1 MHLRLEDKINQE
13 IFVAIFQLLK
23 QWSSHISM
31 QFDKDKLYI
40 QSMDKSH
47 VCLTTITIKS
57 KWFNYYECN
66 DDTNIC
72 VDSSHFS
79 TLIGYALK
87 HSILELKFSAE
98 EEPDKLYV
106 NFLNGE
112 KKSGDEKEEGK
123 KTKKKDDVSF
133 DHFYEL
139 NLIDI
144 DEVEMNIPAVDY
156 DVEFN
161 IESKKWVE
169 ALNELNTIGQDLIIV
184 AKENLVELN
193 VSGDAAKLKVNIPV
207 EELNEYAIAEDST
220 LEVSYS
226 LSHLSKMCC
235 STKLSLNVEI
245 SLSDDY
251 PMMLK
256 YDLGQESSALFYIA
270 PKIHN

>member
-66 DDTNIC
+66 DATNIC
-72 VDSSHFS
+72 VDSKHFS
-79 TLIGYALK
+79 TLMSYALK
-87 HSILELKFSAE
+87 HSILELKFDAE
-98 EEPDKLYV
+98 EEPDKLYI
-106 NFLNGE
+106 NFLNEE
-112 KKSGDEKEEGK
+112 KKKVGDAEEEGGK
-123 KTKKKDDVSF
+123 KPKKNDVSF
-133 DHFYEL
+133 DHFFEL
-139 NLIDI
+139 NLMDI
-144 DEVEMNIPAVDY
+144 DDIEMNIPVVDY
-156 DVEFN
+156 EVEFN
-161 IESKKWVE
+161 IEAKKWVE
-169 ALNELNTIGQDLIIV
+169 VLNELNTIGEDLNIV
-184 AKENLVELN
+184 CNDKLIELN

-245 SLSDDY
+245 SLSDD
-251 PMMLK
+251 
-256 YDLGQESSALFYIA
+256 
-270 PKIHN
+270 

>member
-1 MHLRLEDKINQE
+1 MHLRLEDKLNQE
-13 IFVAIFQLLK
+13 TFVAIFQLLK
-23 QWSSHISM
+23 QWASHISM
-31 QFDKDKLYI
+31 RFDKDKLYI

-66 DDTNIC
+66 DVTNIC

-87 HSILELKFSAE
+87 HSVLELKFSAE
-98 EEPDKLYV
+98 EEPDKLYI

-112 KKSGDEKEEGK
+112 KKDGDGEKGD
-123 KTKKKDDVSF
+123 KKKIKDVSF

-139 NLIDI
+139 SLIDM

-156 DVEFN
+156 DVELN

-169 ALNELNTIGQDLIIV
+169 VLNELNTIGQDLIIV
-184 AKENLVELN
+184 SKENLVELN
-193 VSGDAAKLKVNIPV
+193 VSGDVAKLKVNIPV

-245 SLSDDY
+245 SLSNDY

-270 PKIHN
+270 PKIHD